1 MFLFFLLSS
10 YRCFSMKWNH
20 CTVLYTRE
28 IYCVMTVMVI
38 LCEIGVKWNKTR
50 KYLTNS
56 ERDFSKKS
64 LLKSPLKGVRFL
76 FKRLLIHR
84 SHWMSLHKSACLTFF
99 CPSNLHVI
107 TFINK
112 HENIFRH
119 EMFWNIVANSM
130 AFQYFLARLYLLN
143 IKICLYLYTK
153 ISTTTGII

>member
-10 YRCFSMKWNH
+10 YRCFSMKSLH
-20 CTVLYTRE
+20 FIVHTRE
-28 IYCVMTVMVI
+28 IYCVMVI

-50 KYLTNS
+50 KYLTDS
-56 ERDFSKKS
+56 ERVSSMKS

-84 SHWMSLHKSACLTFF
+84 SLHKIACLTFF

-107 TFINK
+107 TFINE

-143 IKICLYLYTK
+143 IKIWLCICTK
-153 ISTTTGII
+153 MSTTTGII